1 MDQLTTAADC
11 DAVLSI
17 AAKEQKDLEWKK
29 LSIQRQKE
37 AYAENS
43 VEIAAEL
50 AAKEAEL
57 AALDTVINTLPDG
70 ELKEDNIKKRRRVDY
85 SIFLLNDRKAYYGAV
100 ALVEKEYDEQRVLRE
115 LEETAALVTEVEAR
129 KAAL

>member
-17 AAKEQKDLEWKK
+17 AAKKQKDLEWKK

>member
-85 SIFLLNDRKAYYGAV
+85 SIFLLNDRKANYGAV